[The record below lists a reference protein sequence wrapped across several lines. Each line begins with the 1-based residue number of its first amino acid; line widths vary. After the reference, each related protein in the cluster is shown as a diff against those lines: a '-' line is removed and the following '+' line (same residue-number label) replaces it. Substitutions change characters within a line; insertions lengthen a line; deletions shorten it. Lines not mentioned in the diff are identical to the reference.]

1 MVRIMNPHRTCYE
14 QRNNGAINDRT
25 QVKYSPSNHFSA
37 LRVASEVPNLSNRF
51 RDQLRRKRSGVEGE
65 RGCPNGWTEGS

>member
-1 MVRIMNPHRTCYE
+1 MVSIMKPHRTCYE

-25 QVKYSPSNHFSA
+25 QVKYTPSNRFSA

-51 RDQLRRKRSGVEGE
+51 YDLLRRKRSGAEGE
-65 RGCPNGWTEGS
+65 RGCPKGWTEGG